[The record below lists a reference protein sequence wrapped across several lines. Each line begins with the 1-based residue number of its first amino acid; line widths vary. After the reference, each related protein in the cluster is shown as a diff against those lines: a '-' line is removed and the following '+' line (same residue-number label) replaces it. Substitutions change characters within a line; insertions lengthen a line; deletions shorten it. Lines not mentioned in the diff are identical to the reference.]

1 MCPNNRG
8 TDKEGKKR
16 KTTKTGKKRTNKQ
29 NSSWSPKALM
39 KREFSS
45 LSENFSP
52 LQRLAC
58 ISKVTASVCS
68 FVCVCVL
75 LLSCCLGCES
85 GWRVCRGHKE
95 TVCLYAYE
103 CVCVSEWTPA
113 GLEQQPEPPK
123 RTPGLSGRW
132 RAGVASHL
140 VLQEVPGGRVY
151 LCMSMCVCLCAVRGG
166 GGTHT
171 RPVYPPIS
179 IRQTARKFQQS
190 AIEWWWGRGER
201 WITEEDRKAKTQRA
215 THLASVWSCR
225 VTEPTFYKY
234 NLIKVVQNRTDS
246 GLHFWVGVG
255 QPWRGFGS
263 ISGAWGFK
271 SPWQGPES
279 LMRIKLKLGSQAK
292 WCGSFPYTIL
302 YPQSNATCLL
312 AKSYH
317 KMAAD
322 ELCQIKA

>member
-1 MCPNNRG
+1 MSTFIYLCIKIVQVRCKLRSVSLSALNNAAFYSCLSQTFQLSEVQLYPNNRWP
-8 TDKEGKKR
+8 DKEGQKR
-16 KTTKTGKKRTNKQ
+16 KTTKAGGGKKNPTNKQ

-95 TVCLYAYE
+95 TVCLYA
-103 CVCVSEWTPA
+103 CVWLSVCVTEWTPA
-113 GLEQQPEPPK
+113 GLEQQPEPTK
-123 RTPGLSGRW
+123 HTPGLSGRW

-151 LCMSMCVCLCAVRGG
+151 LCMSMCVCICVQLGK

-171 RPVYPPIS
+171 RPVYSPIS
-179 IRQTARKFQQS
+179 IRQAARKFQQS
-190 AIEWWWGRGER
+190 VIEW
-201 WITEEDRKAKTQRA
+201 
-215 THLASVWSCR
+215 
-225 VTEPTFYKY
+225 
-234 NLIKVVQNRTDS
+234 
-246 GLHFWVGVG
+246 
-255 QPWRGFGS
+255 
-263 ISGAWGFK
+263 
-271 SPWQGPES
+271 
-279 LMRIKLKLGSQAK
+279 
-292 WCGSFPYTIL
+292 
-302 YPQSNATCLL
+302 
-312 AKSYH
+312 
-317 KMAAD
+317 
-322 ELCQIKA
+322 

>member
-1 MCPNNRG
+1 MYPNNRE

-16 KTTKTGKKRTNKQ
+16 KTTKSGKKRTNKQ

-95 TVCLYAYE
+95 TVCV
-103 CVCVSEWTPA
+103 CTRMSVCVSEWTPA

-151 LCMSMCVCLCAVRGG
+151 LCISMSVRLCAIGMGG
-166 GGTHT
+166 GG
-171 RPVYPPIS
+171 
-179 IRQTARKFQQS
+179 
-190 AIEWWWGRGER
+190 GG
-201 WITEEDRKAKTQRA
+201 
-215 THLASVWSCR
+215 
-225 VTEPTFYKY
+225 
-234 NLIKVVQNRTDS
+234 
-246 GLHFWVGVG
+246 
-255 QPWRGFGS
+255 GS
-263 ISGAWGFK
+263 H
-271 SPWQGPES
+271 Q
-279 LMRIKLKLGSQAK
+279 
-292 WCGSFPYTIL
+292 
-302 YPQSNATCLL
+302 TCLPTN
-312 AKSYH
+312 
-317 KMAAD
+317 
-322 ELCQIKA
+322 